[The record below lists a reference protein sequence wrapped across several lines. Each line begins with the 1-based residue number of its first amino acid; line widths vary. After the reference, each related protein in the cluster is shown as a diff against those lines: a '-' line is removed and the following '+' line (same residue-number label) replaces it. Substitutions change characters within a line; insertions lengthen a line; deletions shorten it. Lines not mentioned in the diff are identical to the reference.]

1 MITKLTKEIN
11 DLKSILSIRK
21 KRGNFGEIEDQF
33 LKLKEENEQLKKYV
47 IGNLTNDNIEKLIS
61 ENKILKL
68 ELQKLRSKNEFYP
81 NKDTITISHKED
93 ITNYKNYKELSTQN
107 SKNLDLI
114 ENLSSSKNLSHSY
127 KSALDSNYEINQ
139 KIISLNL
146 KNNLNDIFSPID
158 NKKISYNFHQLNST
172 NNKLISAG
180 LNILSPTGA
189 RKNMSSSM
197 LNIKNTSEKK
207 NNISINRNLFENK
220 NNQVQIY
227 SNLNLKTIDASPS
240 KFNNL
245 NKSTNILSEIKELK
259 AANERL
265 KFLEQIEQKNAV
277 KITKEMERIKNKK
290 FVKLEEENNKK
301 VDRQKNMERIEEPMK
316 KISYLYRDKNKH

>member
-1 MITKLTKEIN
+1 M
-11 DLKSILSIRK
+11 SIRK

-68 ELQKLRSKNEFYP
+68 ELQKLRSKNEFFP

-93 ITNYKNYKELSTQN
+93 INNYKNYKELSTQN

-127 KSALDSNYEINQ
+127 KSALDSNYEMNQ

-158 NKKISYNFHQLNST
+158 NKKISYNFHELNST

-197 LNIKNTSEKK
+197 LNIKNSSEKK
-207 NNISINRNLFENK
+207 NNISMNKNLFENK
-220 NNQVQIY
+220 NNQEQMY
-227 SNLNLKTIDASPS
+227 SNLNLKTIDSNPT